1 MFLKSSRYYKQKLVE
16 TEVKKDDAV
25 NTVKAVKL
33 RRLADEQGNP
43 AVVKGNDRLDIISQR
58 QYGNPTMFWHIADA
72 NTDLQANNL
81 VSEPGRVILVPG
93 E

>member
-16 TEVKKDDAV
+16 TEVKKEYTV

-33 RRLADEQGNP
+33 RRLSDEQGNP